1 MTQKRNTFS
10 KKNSFGRSVFPEGFL
25 FGTASSAYQY
35 EGAINEAPRGESVWD
50 TFVRKYPERNCY
62 SNADQ
67 AVEFYSHY
75 KEDIQRMKDINMD
88 AFRFSIS
95 WPRILPLGKK
105 SKGVNQ
111 EGINFYNDL
120 IDELLANG
128 ITPLATL
135 FHWDTPQA
143 LEDEYNG
150 FLSEQA
156 VDDFKDF
163 AALCFEEFGDR
174 VKLWVTL
181 NEPWVYSIG
190 GYDTGRKAPGR
201 ASKYMNEAA
210 VAGQS
215 GLEVYTVSHNLLLAH
230 ADAVEVFRNNPKCKD
245 GKIGIAHCPVWFEPY
260 DSNCPDDKEA
270 CERAM
275 EFMFGWHM
283 DPTVYGDY
291 PEVMKKSIGKRL
303 PSFTTSQSKKLRG
316 SFDFVGVNYYSAF
329 YVKSIPEVDHNT
341 PNWRSDARI
350 EWRNNCEWNAG
361 YGVRYGLFYVD
372 YNNGLKRFPKMSAMW
387 FKEFLKRE
395 EEIEESEKE
404 EYLLKSAMKKK
415 RFLLATEK
423 IKDGSNGSI
432 ADDSYNLYKEDVD
445 LLHQIG
451 FDAYRFSISW
461 SRILP
466 RGDLKGGINQAGID
480 YYNNLINLLLSKGV
494 KPFVTIFHWDLPEA
508 LEHAYGGFLGSEIVN
523 DFRDYAE
530 LCFQKF
536 GDRVKHWTTLNEPFT
551 VVHEGYTTGEKA
563 PGRCSSFTN
572 PKCFGGDGATEPY
585 IVGHNFLLAHGAA
598 VKIYREK
605 YQAIQKGKIGIAL
618 NTVWHYPYSDSHADK
633 LAAARATAFTFD
645 YFLEPIVY
653 GRYPAD
659 MVNYV
664 KGGRLPTFTPEE
676 SSMLKGSYDFVG
688 VNYYSSFYVK
698 DVPCAT
704 ENITMNTDSCV
715 SIVGERN
722 GVPIGPAAGSDWL
735 LIYPEGIRDLLLHAK
750 LKFNDPALYV
760 TENGVD
766 EASIG
771 EIFLNDDLRIDYYA
785 HHLKMVSDA
794 ILMGVNVKGYF
805 AWSLM
810 DNFEWSEG
818 YTVRFGLVFV
828 NFEDG
833 RKRYLK
839 KSAKWFMRLLKR
851 EYNGTRQKVAVRS
864 SRPRL
869 RRNDFPEDFIFG
881 SATSA
886 YQCEGAAHEDGR
898 GPSIWDTYSEEF
910 PEKIMDGSNG
920 SVADD
925 SYYLYKEDVNLLH
938 QIGFNAYRFSIS
950 WSRILPRGNLKGGIN
965 QAGINYYNN
974 LINQLLLKGV
984 KPYVTIFHWDLPEA
998 LEVAYG
1004 GFLGAEIVNDFR
1016 DYAELCFQKFGDRVK
1031 HWMTLNEPFTVVKQG
1046 YLTGEKAPGRCSSF
1060 TNPNCLGGDGATE
1073 PYIVGHNFLLAH
1085 GAAVK
1090 VYREKYQ
1097 LNILV
1102 NKGTNVRHENN
1113 YKHPGGKLKDGVNK
1127 EGVQFYKDLIDELLA
1142 NDIQPSMTL
1151 YHWDHPQSLED
1162 EYGGF
1167 LSPKIVEDF
1176 RDFAKVCFEEFGDKV
1191 KMWTTI
1197 NEPYIMTIAGY
1208 DQGNKAAGRCSKWVS
1223 EKCHAG
1229 DSSTEPYI
1237 VSHNVLLAHAAA
1249 VDEFRKCK
1257 KTSADGQI
1265 GIVLSP
1271 RWFEP
1276 YHSDSTDDKEA
1287 AERAL
1292 AFEFGWHLD
1301 PVIHG
1306 DYPEIVKKYAGKKL
1320 PSFTLEQSNML
1331 KNSSDF
1337 VGINYYTAR
1346 FASHLPHIDPAKPR
1360 FKTDHYVEWKL
1371 TNHSGHII
1379 GPGVGSVG
1387 YSRLDAVYELRN
1399 GVCASLVRFSPFH
1412 VDLHNITEAVGKPG
1426 SPGR

>member
-1 MTQKRNTFS
+1 LHNFYRKRNTFS
-10 KKNSFGRSVFPEGFL
+10 KKNSFGRSDFPEGFL

-230 ADAVEVFRNNPKCKD
+230 AEAVEVFRNNPKCKD

-303 PSFTTSQSKKLRG
+303 PSFTAAQSKKLRG

-350 EWRNNCEWNAG
+350 EWRKQNKAGQTLGVRGGSEWDFLYPQGLRKFLNYAKNKYESPKFMITENGHCDMDYEKKPKLSNLMDLQRTEYHKKHLQSIQQAIQEDGVEVEGYFAWSLLDNCEWNAG

-404 EYLLKSAMKKK
+404 EYLLKPAMKKK

-494 KPFVTIFHWDLPEA
+494 KPFVTLFHWDLPEA

-551 VVHEGYTTGEKA
+551 VVHEGYTIGEKA

-828 NFEDG
+828 DFEDG

-839 KSAKWFMRLLKR
+839 KSAKWFMRLLKG
-851 EYNGTRQKVAVRS
+851 EYNGMRQK
-864 SRPRL
+864 
-869 RRNDFPEDFIFG
+869 
-881 SATSA
+881 
-886 YQCEGAAHEDGR
+886 CEGAAHEDGR
-898 GPSIWDTYSEEF
+898 GPSIWDTYSEKF

-925 SYYLYKEDVNLLH
+925 SYYLYEEDVNLLH

-1097 LNILV
+1097 ATQKGEIGIALQTDWHYPYSDSYADRSATARATAFTFDYFMEPIV
-1102 NKGTNVRHENN
+1102 N
-1113 YKHPGGKLKDGVNK
+1113 GKYPTEMVNHVKDGRLPT
-1127 EGVQFYKDLIDELLA
+1127 FT
-1142 NDIQPSMTL
+1142 P
-1151 YHWDHPQSLED
+1151 
-1162 EYGGF
+1162 
-1167 LSPKIVEDF
+1167 
-1176 RDFAKVCFEEFGDKV
+1176 EE
-1191 KMWTTI
+1191 
-1197 NEPYIMTIAGY
+1197 
-1208 DQGNKAAGRCSKWVS
+1208 
-1223 EKCHAG
+1223 
-1229 DSSTEPYI
+1229 SS
-1237 VSHNVLLAHAAA
+1237 
-1249 VDEFRKCK
+1249 
-1257 KTSADGQI
+1257 
-1265 GIVLSP
+1265 
-1271 RWFEP
+1271 
-1276 YHSDSTDDKEA
+1276 
-1287 AERAL
+1287 
-1292 AFEFGWHLD
+1292 
-1301 PVIHG
+1301 
-1306 DYPEIVKKYAGKKL
+1306 
-1320 PSFTLEQSNML
+1320 ML
-1331 KNSSDF
+1331 KGSYDF
-1337 VGINYYTAR
+1337 IGINYYSSSYVKDVPCATENI
-1346 FASHLPHIDPAKPR
+1346 SMS
-1360 FKTDHYVEWKL
+1360 TDSCVMV
-1371 TNHSGHII
+1371 I
-1379 GPGVGSVG
+1379 G
-1387 YSRLDAVYELRN
+1387 ERN
-1399 GVCASLVRFSPFH
+1399 GVPIGPKAGSDWLLIYPKGIR
-1412 VDLHNITEAVGKPG
+1412 DLLLYAKFKFNDPVLYITENGVDEANLGQIFLNDDLRIDYYTHHLKMVQDAISFGLVFVDFENGRKRYPKKSARWFRRWLKGDYNGTNQQVAVI
-1426 SPGR
+1426 

>member
-1 MTQKRNTFS
+1 
-10 KKNSFGRSVFPEGFL
+10 
-25 FGTASSAYQY
+25 
-35 EGAINEAPRGESVWD
+35 
-50 TFVRKYPERNCY
+50 
-62 SNADQ
+62 
-67 AVEFYSHY
+67 
-75 KEDIQRMKDINMD
+75 MKDINMD

-230 ADAVEVFRNNPKCKD
+230 AEAVEVFRNNPKCKD

-303 PSFTTSQSKKLRG
+303 PSFTAAQSKKLRG

-350 EWRNNCEWNAG
+350 EWRKQNKAGQTLGVRGGSEWDFLYPQGLRKFLNYAKNKYESPKFMITENGHCDMDYEKKPKLSNLMDLQRTEYHKKHLQSIQQAIQEDGVEVEGYFAWSLLDNCEWNAG

-404 EYLLKSAMKKK
+404 EYLLKPAMKKK

-494 KPFVTIFHWDLPEA
+494 KPFVTLFHWDLPEA

-551 VVHEGYTTGEKA
+551 VVHEGYTIGEKA

-828 NFEDG
+828 DFEDG

-839 KSAKWFMRLLKR
+839 KSAKWFMRLLKG
-851 EYNGTRQKVAVRS
+851 EYNGMRQK
-864 SRPRL
+864 
-869 RRNDFPEDFIFG
+869 
-881 SATSA
+881 
-886 YQCEGAAHEDGR
+886 CEGAAHEDGR
-898 GPSIWDTYSEEF
+898 GPSIWDTYSEKF
-910 PEKIMDGSNG
+910 PEKIMDGCNG

-925 SYYLYKEDVNLLH
+925 SYYLYEEDVNLLH

-1097 LNILV
+1097 V
-1102 NKGTNVRHENN
+1102 
-1113 YKHPGGKLKDGVNK
+1113 
-1127 EGVQFYKDLIDELLA
+1127 
-1142 NDIQPSMTL
+1142 
-1151 YHWDHPQSLED
+1151 
-1162 EYGGF
+1162 
-1167 LSPKIVEDF
+1167 
-1176 RDFAKVCFEEFGDKV
+1176 
-1191 KMWTTI
+1191 
-1197 NEPYIMTIAGY
+1197 
-1208 DQGNKAAGRCSKWVS
+1208 
-1223 EKCHAG
+1223 
-1229 DSSTEPYI
+1229 
-1237 VSHNVLLAHAAA
+1237 
-1249 VDEFRKCK
+1249 
-1257 KTSADGQI
+1257 
-1265 GIVLSP
+1265 
-1271 RWFEP
+1271 
-1276 YHSDSTDDKEA
+1276 
-1287 AERAL
+1287 
-1292 AFEFGWHLD
+1292 
-1301 PVIHG
+1301 
-1306 DYPEIVKKYAGKKL
+1306 
-1320 PSFTLEQSNML
+1320 
-1331 KNSSDF
+1331 
-1337 VGINYYTAR
+1337 
-1346 FASHLPHIDPAKPR
+1346 
-1360 FKTDHYVEWKL
+1360 
-1371 TNHSGHII
+1371 
-1379 GPGVGSVG
+1379 
-1387 YSRLDAVYELRN
+1387 
-1399 GVCASLVRFSPFH
+1399 
-1412 VDLHNITEAVGKPG
+1412 
-1426 SPGR
+1426 

>member
-10 KKNSFGRSVFPEGFL
+10 KKNSFGRSDFPEGFL

-230 ADAVEVFRNNPKCKD
+230 AEAVEVFRNNPKCKD

-275 EFMFGWHM
+275 EFMHM

-303 PSFTTSQSKKLRG
+303 PSFTAAQSKKLRG

-350 EWRNNCEWNAG
+350 EWRKQNKAGQTLGVRGGSEWDFLYPQGLRKFLNYAKNKYESPKFMITENGHCDMDYEKKPKLSNLMDLQRTEYHKKHLQSIQQAIQEDGVEVEGYFAWSLLDNCEWNAG

-404 EYLLKSAMKKK
+404 EYLLKPAMKKK
-415 RFLLATEK
+415 RFLLAT
-423 IKDGSNGSI
+423 GSASCFI
-432 ADDSYNLYKEDVD
+432 PKM
-445 LLHQIG
+445 
-451 FDAYRFSISW
+451 
-461 SRILP
+461 
-466 RGDLKGGINQAGID
+466 
-480 YYNNLINLLLSKGV
+480 
-494 KPFVTIFHWDLPEA
+494 
-508 LEHAYGGFLGSEIVN
+508 N

-551 VVHEGYTTGEKA
+551 VVHEGYTIGEKA

-828 NFEDG
+828 DFEDG

-839 KSAKWFMRLLKR
+839 KSAKWFMRLLKG
-851 EYNGTRQKVAVRS
+851 EYNGMRQK
-864 SRPRL
+864 
-869 RRNDFPEDFIFG
+869 
-881 SATSA
+881 
-886 YQCEGAAHEDGR
+886 
-898 GPSIWDTYSEEF
+898 
-910 PEKIMDGSNG
+910 
-920 SVADD
+920 
-925 SYYLYKEDVNLLH
+925 DVL
-938 QIGFNAYRFSIS
+938 F
-950 WSRILPRGNLKGGIN
+950 
-965 QAGINYYNN
+965 
-974 LINQLLLKGV
+974 
-984 KPYVTIFHWDLPEA
+984 
-998 LEVAYG
+998 
-1004 GFLGAEIVNDFR
+1004 
-1016 DYAELCFQKFGDRVK
+1016 
-1031 HWMTLNEPFTVVKQG
+1031 
-1046 YLTGEKAPGRCSSF
+1046 
-1060 TNPNCLGGDGATE
+1060 
-1073 PYIVGHNFLLAH
+1073 
-1085 GAAVK
+1085 
-1090 VYREKYQ
+1090 
-1097 LNILV
+1097 
-1102 NKGTNVRHENN
+1102 
-1113 YKHPGGKLKDGVNK
+1113 
-1127 EGVQFYKDLIDELLA
+1127 
-1142 NDIQPSMTL
+1142 
-1151 YHWDHPQSLED
+1151 
-1162 EYGGF
+1162 
-1167 LSPKIVEDF
+1167 
-1176 RDFAKVCFEEFGDKV
+1176 
-1191 KMWTTI
+1191 
-1197 NEPYIMTIAGY
+1197 
-1208 DQGNKAAGRCSKWVS
+1208 
-1223 EKCHAG
+1223 
-1229 DSSTEPYI
+1229 
-1237 VSHNVLLAHAAA
+1237 
-1249 VDEFRKCK
+1249 
-1257 KTSADGQI
+1257 
-1265 GIVLSP
+1265 
-1271 RWFEP
+1271 
-1276 YHSDSTDDKEA
+1276 
-1287 AERAL
+1287 
-1292 AFEFGWHLD
+1292 
-1301 PVIHG
+1301 
-1306 DYPEIVKKYAGKKL
+1306 
-1320 PSFTLEQSNML
+1320 
-1331 KNSSDF
+1331 
-1337 VGINYYTAR
+1337 
-1346 FASHLPHIDPAKPR
+1346 
-1360 FKTDHYVEWKL
+1360 
-1371 TNHSGHII
+1371 
-1379 GPGVGSVG
+1379 
-1387 YSRLDAVYELRN
+1387 
-1399 GVCASLVRFSPFH
+1399 
-1412 VDLHNITEAVGKPG
+1412 
-1426 SPGR
+1426 

>member
-1 MTQKRNTFS
+1 
-10 KKNSFGRSVFPEGFL
+10 
-25 FGTASSAYQY
+25 
-35 EGAINEAPRGESVWD
+35 
-50 TFVRKYPERNCY
+50 
-62 SNADQ
+62 
-67 AVEFYSHY
+67 
-75 KEDIQRMKDINMD
+75 MKDINMD

-230 ADAVEVFRNNPKCKD
+230 AEAVEVFRNNPKCKD

-303 PSFTTSQSKKLRG
+303 PSFTAAQSKKLRG

-350 EWRNNCEWNAG
+350 EWRKQNKAGQTLGVRGGSEWDFLYPQGLRKFLNYAKNKYESPKFMITENGHCDMDYEKKPKLSNLMDLQRTEYHKKHLQSIQQAIQEDGVEVEGYFAWSLLDNCEWNAG

-404 EYLLKSAMKKK
+404 EYLLKPAMKKK

-432 ADDSYNLYKEDVD
+432 ADDSYNLYNEDVD

-494 KPFVTIFHWDLPEA
+494 KPFVTLFHWDLPEA

-551 VVHEGYTTGEKA
+551 VVHEGYTIGEKA

-676 SSMLKGSYDFVG
+676 SSILKGSYDFVG

-828 NFEDG
+828 DFEDG

-839 KSAKWFMRLLKR
+839 KSAKWFMRLLKG
-851 EYNGTRQKVAVRS
+851 EYNGMRQK
-864 SRPRL
+864 
-869 RRNDFPEDFIFG
+869 
-881 SATSA
+881 
-886 YQCEGAAHEDGR
+886 CEGAAHEDGR
-898 GPSIWDTYSEEF
+898 GPSIWDTYSEKF

-925 SYYLYKEDVNLLH
+925 SYYLYEEDVNLLH

-1097 LNILV
+1097 ATQKGEIGIALQTDWHYPYSDSYADRSATARATAFTFDYFMEPIV
-1102 NKGTNVRHENN
+1102 N
-1113 YKHPGGKLKDGVNK
+1113 GKYPTEMVNHVKDGRLPT
-1127 EGVQFYKDLIDELLA
+1127 FT
-1142 NDIQPSMTL
+1142 P
-1151 YHWDHPQSLED
+1151 
-1162 EYGGF
+1162 
-1167 LSPKIVEDF
+1167 
-1176 RDFAKVCFEEFGDKV
+1176 EE
-1191 KMWTTI
+1191 
-1197 NEPYIMTIAGY
+1197 
-1208 DQGNKAAGRCSKWVS
+1208 
-1223 EKCHAG
+1223 
-1229 DSSTEPYI
+1229 SS
-1237 VSHNVLLAHAAA
+1237 
-1249 VDEFRKCK
+1249 
-1257 KTSADGQI
+1257 
-1265 GIVLSP
+1265 
-1271 RWFEP
+1271 
-1276 YHSDSTDDKEA
+1276 
-1287 AERAL
+1287 
-1292 AFEFGWHLD
+1292 
-1301 PVIHG
+1301 
-1306 DYPEIVKKYAGKKL
+1306 
-1320 PSFTLEQSNML
+1320 ML
-1331 KNSSDF
+1331 KGSYDF
-1337 VGINYYTAR
+1337 IGINYYSSSYVKDVPCATENISMSTDSCVMVIGERNGVPIGPKAGSDWLLIYPKGIRDLLLYAKFKFNDPVLYITENGINENDDGTRPREEILKDTFRIEYHDKHFQQLHKAIVEDGCDVRGYYAWSLMDNFEWEHGYTAR
-1346 FASHLPHIDPAKPR
+1346 FGLYYVDFVNGLKRYPKDSVKWFKRFLNRSNGETKEVKEVSHEKSR
-1360 FKTDHYVEWKL
+1360 SYGNKTLH
-1371 TNHSGHII
+1371 
-1379 GPGVGSVG
+1379 
-1387 YSRLDAVYELRN
+1387 EL
-1399 GVCASLVRFSPFH
+1399 VQKKKKKT
-1412 VDLHNITEAVGKPG
+1412 LHEQVSFDESAGFFVSFMAANQSTRDEEQNRCSFDSTYPTSIY
-1426 SPGR
+1426 

>member
-1 MTQKRNTFS
+1 RKRNTFS
-10 KKNSFGRSVFPEGFL
+10 KKNSFGRSDFPEGFL

-230 ADAVEVFRNNPKCKD
+230 AEAVEVFRNNPKCKD

-303 PSFTTSQSKKLRG
+303 PSFTAAQSKKLRG

-350 EWRNNCEWNAG
+350 EWRKQNKAGQTLGVRGGSEWDFLYPQGLRKFLNYAKNKYESPKFMITENGHCDMDYEKKPKLSNLMDLQRTEYHKKHLQSIQQAIQEDGVEVEGYFAWSLLDNCEWNAG

-404 EYLLKSAMKKK
+404 EYLLKPAMKKK

-432 ADDSYNLYKEDVD
+432 ADDSYNLYNEDVD

-494 KPFVTIFHWDLPEA
+494 KPFVTLFHWDLPEA

-551 VVHEGYTTGEKA
+551 VVHEGYTIGEKA

-676 SSMLKGSYDFVG
+676 SSILKGSYDFVG

-828 NFEDG
+828 DFEDG

-839 KSAKWFMRLLKR
+839 KSAKWFMRLLKG
-851 EYNGTRQKVAVRS
+851 EYNGMRQK
-864 SRPRL
+864 
-869 RRNDFPEDFIFG
+869 
-881 SATSA
+881 
-886 YQCEGAAHEDGR
+886 CEGAAHEDGR
-898 GPSIWDTYSEEF
+898 GPSIWDTYSEKF

-925 SYYLYKEDVNLLH
+925 SYYLYEEDVNLLH

-1097 LNILV
+1097 ATQKGEIGIALQTDWHYPYSDSYADRSATARATAFTFDYFMEPIV
-1102 NKGTNVRHENN
+1102 N
-1113 YKHPGGKLKDGVNK
+1113 GKYPTEMVNHVKDGRLPT
-1127 EGVQFYKDLIDELLA
+1127 FT
-1142 NDIQPSMTL
+1142 P
-1151 YHWDHPQSLED
+1151 
-1162 EYGGF
+1162 
-1167 LSPKIVEDF
+1167 
-1176 RDFAKVCFEEFGDKV
+1176 EE
-1191 KMWTTI
+1191 
-1197 NEPYIMTIAGY
+1197 
-1208 DQGNKAAGRCSKWVS
+1208 
-1223 EKCHAG
+1223 
-1229 DSSTEPYI
+1229 SS
-1237 VSHNVLLAHAAA
+1237 
-1249 VDEFRKCK
+1249 
-1257 KTSADGQI
+1257 
-1265 GIVLSP
+1265 
-1271 RWFEP
+1271 
-1276 YHSDSTDDKEA
+1276 
-1287 AERAL
+1287 
-1292 AFEFGWHLD
+1292 
-1301 PVIHG
+1301 
-1306 DYPEIVKKYAGKKL
+1306 
-1320 PSFTLEQSNML
+1320 ML
-1331 KNSSDF
+1331 KGSYDF
-1337 VGINYYTAR
+1337 IGINYYSSSYVKDVPCATENI
-1346 FASHLPHIDPAKPR
+1346 SMS
-1360 FKTDHYVEWKL
+1360 TDSCVMV
-1371 TNHSGHII
+1371 I
-1379 GPGVGSVG
+1379 G
-1387 YSRLDAVYELRN
+1387 ERN
-1399 GVCASLVRFSPFH
+1399 GVPIGPKAGSDWLLIYPKGIR
-1412 VDLHNITEAVGKPG
+1412 DLLLYAKFKFNDPVLYITENGVDEANLGQIFLNDDLRIDYYTHHLKMVQDAISFALVFVDFENGRKRYPKKSARWFRRWLKGDYNGTNQQVAVI
-1426 SPGR
+1426 